1 MRTNVIEDLLTI
13 VSRNIYDSA
22 AEVMNTASS
31 MIPANTFC
39 IAINNRLTTT
49 VLKSYNRENMILA
62 EGLVVDNEESYCHL
76 VIEKSQGP
84 LIIAN
89 NLTHPFT
96 REMDATKLVGG
107 CSFMGVPIV
116 KRGGEVY
123 GSLCAFD
130 HNFYSY
136 SEKEVALMTSLATF
150 FANVLELEDTAD
162 ALKDAQ
168 HSIYNMVEEKS
179 NMLAVMSHEIRTPL
193 NGIIG
198 MIDLLQTTA
207 MTEEQR
213 EYVDI
218 VQTSGNSLLALLND
232 ILSYSKIE
240 ADPTE
245 ANHQLFNLRS
255 CIKQVQDLFVPD
267 ASKKGITLEVEVS
280 PAIPDVLMTDVT
292 KIQQIIINLVSNAI
306 KFTSSGGVTITV
318 HMISSET
325 ENLQLLLTVRDTGIG
340 IQSEFVDRLFQP
352 FSQLHIPNNI
362 KGYSGTGL
370 GLYICKRLAEQL
382 GGRLWLMES
391 NEKGSCFA
399 FELPLHTEKMST

>member
-1 MRTNVIEDLLTI
+1 
-13 VSRNIYDSA
+13 
-22 AEVMNTASS
+22 
-31 MIPANTFC
+31 
-39 IAINNRLTTT
+39 
-49 VLKSYNRENMILA
+49 
-62 EGLVVDNEESYCHL
+62 
-76 VIEKSQGP
+76 
-84 LIIAN
+84 
-89 NLTHPFT
+89 
-96 REMDATKLVGG
+96 
-107 CSFMGVPIV
+107 MGVPIV

-136 SEKEVALMTSLATF
+136 SEKEVAIMTSLATF

-162 ALKDAQ
+162 ALKDA
-168 HSIYNMVEEKS
+168 HHTIYNMVEEKS

-240 ADPTE
+240 ADPAE
-245 ANHQLFNLRS
+245 ANYQLFNLRS
-255 CIKQVQDLFVPD
+255 WIKQVQDLFVPD
-267 ASKKGITLEVEVS
+267 ASKKGITLKVEVS
-280 PAIPDVLMTDVT
+280 PAIPDVLVTDVT

-306 KFTSSGGVTITV
+306 KFTNSGGVTITV
-318 HMISSET
+318 QMISSET
-325 ENLQLLLTVRDTGIG
+325 ENPQLLLTVRDTGIG
-340 IQSEFVDRLFQP
+340 IQSEFIDRLFQP
-352 FSQLHIPNNI
+352 FSQLHMPNTI
-362 KGYSGTGL
+362 KGYGGTGL

-382 GGRLWLMES
+382 GGRIWLMES
-391 NEKGSCFA
+391 NDKGSCFA
-399 FELPLHTEKMST
+399 FQLPLHTEKIST